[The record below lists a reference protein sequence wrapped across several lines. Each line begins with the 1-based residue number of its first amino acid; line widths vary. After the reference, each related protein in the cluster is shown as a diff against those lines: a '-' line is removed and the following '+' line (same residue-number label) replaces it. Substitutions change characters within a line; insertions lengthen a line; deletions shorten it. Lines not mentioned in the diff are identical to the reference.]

1 MLKMILYVYWVQGL
15 FYKRVFHALNSKPGK
30 KPIMAREAADLGVKP
45 PIVTLLNHHPDKVTS
60 NGLCV

>member
-30 KPIMAREAADLGVKP
+30 KPVMAREAADLGGK
-45 PIVTLLNHHPDKVTS
+45 TS
-60 NGLCV
+60 YCYFAKSSS